1 MARAPLK
8 LLLATDAWHPQVNGV
23 VTTIDHLLRHL
34 AERGA
39 ETRVVS
45 PADFPR
51 RSFPWYPEIDV
62 AWPDQR
68 AIAAAFDELE
78 PDAVHIFTEGTIG
91 WSVRRECLRR
101 SAPFTT
107 SYHTRYPE
115 YIRAWLGLPVSLSY
129 PIFRR
134 FHNAGRGCLVST
146 ASMRRVLRSRGFR
159 NIRRWTR
166 GVDTSLFHPRP
177 GLSFDLPKPVFLSV
191 GRVSLEKNIAAF
203 LSLALPGSKVVVGE
217 GPDLARLKQLYPETV
232 FTGKLR
238 GESLAE
244 AYCRSDVFVFP
255 SRTDTFGVVLLEA
268 IACGVPVAAYPVTGP
283 IDVVGSETG
292 RLHDDLGTAA
302 LAAAQMAKRERL
314 HDSVRNWDDCA
325 EQFIDNLEIGRNA
338 AGGSRR
344 AARLRRGSAAIAL
357 RT

>member
-1 MARAPLK
+1 
-8 LLLATDAWHPQVNGV
+8 V
-23 VTTIDHLLRHL
+23 VTTIDHLLKQL
-34 AERGA
+34 ARRGV
-39 ETRVVS
+39 ETRVIS
-45 PADFPR
+45 PAGFPR
-51 RSFPWYPEIDV
+51 RAFPWYPEIDV

-68 AIAAAFDELE
+68 AIASAFDEFE

-101 SAPFTT
+101 AAPFTT

-115 YIRAWLGLPVSLSY
+115 YIRAWFGLPVGLTY
-129 PIFRR
+129 PVFRR
-134 FHNAGRGCLVST
+134 FHNAGRGCMVST
-146 ASMRRVLRSRGFR
+146 ASMRRVLRARGFK

-177 GLSFDLPKPVFLSV
+177 GLSWDLPKPVFLYV

-203 LSLALPGSKVVVGE
+203 LSLPLPGSKVVVGD
-217 GPDLARLKQLYPETV
+217 GPDLQRLRQLYPDTV
-232 FTGKLR
+232 FPGKLR
-238 GESLAE
+238 GEALAE

-268 IACGVPVAAYPVTGP
+268 IACGIPVAAYPVTGP
-283 IDVVGSETG
+283 IDVVGSDTG
-292 RLHDDLGTAA
+292 RLADDLEAAA
-302 LAAAQMAKRERL
+302 LAAASMEKRERI
-314 HDSVRNWDDCA
+314 HVSIRSWDECA
-325 EQFIDNLEIGRNA
+325 EQFLDNLEIGKNA

-344 AARLRRGSAAIAL
+344 AARLRRGSAAVAV